1 MTTTPPTIIR
11 KPRKRLTVVLLTD
24 ERLLPAG
31 DLADYSDKQR
41 LLRKTEFDVK
51 RAVETLGHQFIAV
64 GLSNDLSTI
73 RGAIDAHKPDI
84 VFNLAEDFDG
94 IGHFDQHV
102 VSFLEL
108 LRQPYTGCN
117 PRGLTIARDKALTKK
132 ILAYDGL
139 KVPEFAIFPMKRVTK
154 RPSELG
160 FPLFVKSLT
169 EEGSVGISGASIV
182 YDDVRLMER
191 VDYIHRTAGTAA
203 VAEQFIEGREIYVG
217 IMGNERATILPPWEF
232 FVENRKEGA
241 PLIATG
247 RGKWDPEYQD
257 QAGVMTGP
265 AEISEKL
272 AAKLEK
278 LSREIYRL
286 LSLSGYARLDF
297 RVTPSEDVYLIEA
310 NPNPQI
316 ASDED
321 FASSAE
327 YAGIQYPELI
337 ERLIRFGMNYNPER
351 MIL

>member
-1 MTTTPPTIIR
+1 M
-11 KPRKRLTVVLLTD
+11 
-24 ERLLPAG
+24 
-31 DLADYSDKQR
+31 
-41 LLRKTEFDVK
+41 LRKTEFDVK
-51 RAVETLGHQFIAV
+51 QAIESLGHDFIAV
-64 GLSNDLSTI
+64 GISNDLSTI
-73 RGAIDAHKPDI
+73 RDAIDTHKPDV
-84 VFNLAEDFDG
+84 VFNLAEEFAH

-139 KVPEFAIFPMKRVTK
+139 KVPEFAIFPMRRVTK
-154 RPSELG
+154 RPATLG

-169 EEGSVGISGASIV
+169 EEGSIGISGASIV
-182 YDDVRLMER
+182 RDDAKLMER
-191 VDYIHRTAGTAA
+191 VEFIHRTAQSAA
-203 VAEQFIEGREIYVG
+203 LAEEYIEGREIYVS
-217 IMGNERATILPPWEF
+217 IMGNERVTVLPAWEF
-232 FVENRKEGA
+232 FVENRPEGA

-247 RGKWDPEYQD
+247 RGKWDPDYQD

-278 LSREIYRL
+278 LSRDIYRL
-286 LSLSGYARLDF
+286 LGLSGYARLDF
-297 RVTPSEDVYLIEA
+297 RVTASEDAYLLEA

-321 FASSAE
+321 FASAAQA
-327 YAGIQYPELI
+327 AGIEYPQLI
-337 ERLIRFGMNYNPER
+337 ERLMRFGMGYNPER
-351 MIL
+351 MIV

>member
-1 MTTTPPTIIR
+1 MTVIK
-11 KPRKRLTVVLLTD
+11 KPRKKLTAVLLAD
-24 ERLLPAG
+24 ERLLPSG
-31 DLADYSDKQR
+31 DLADFSVKER
-41 LLRKTEFDVK
+41 MLRKTEFDVK
-51 RAVETLGHQFIAV
+51 QAIESLGHTVIAV
-64 GLSNDLSTI
+64 GVSNDLSPI
-73 RGAIDAHKPDI
+73 RDAIDAHKPDI
-84 VFNLAEDFDG
+84 VFNLAEEFNHV
-94 IGHFDQHV
+94 GHFDQHV

-108 LRQPYTGCN
+108 KRQSYTGCN

-139 KVPEFAIFPMKRVTK
+139 KVPEFAIFPMRRATK
-154 RPSELG
+154 RPSTLG

-169 EEGSVGISGASIV
+169 EEGSIGISGASIV
-182 YDDVRLMER
+182 RDDVKLMER
-191 VDYIHRTAGTAA
+191 VEFIHRTAGSAA
-203 VAEQFIEGREIYVG
+203 LAEEYIEGREIYVG
-217 IMGNERATILPPWEF
+217 VMGNERVTVLPAWEF
-232 FVENRKEGA
+232 FVENRPEGS

-247 RGKWDPEYQD
+247 RGKWDPNYQD

-278 LSREIYRL
+278 LSRDIYRL
-286 LSLSGYARLDF
+286 LGLSGYARLDF
-297 RVTPSEDVYLIEA
+297 RVTASEDAYLLEA

-327 YAGIQYPELI
+327 HAGIPYPELI
-337 ERLIRFGMNYNPER
+337 ERLIRFGMNYDPER

>member
-1 MTTTPPTIIR
+1 MIAIR
-11 KPRKRLTVVLLTD
+11 KSKKKLSVILLAD

-31 DLADYSDKQR
+31 DLADFSSKQQM
-41 LLRKTEFDVK
+41 LRKTEFDVK
-51 RAVETLGHQFIAV
+51 QAIEFLDHKLIAV
-64 GLSNDLSTI
+64 GVSNDLSTI

-84 VFNLAEDFDG
+84 VFNLVEEFGG
-94 IGHFDQHV
+94 IAHFDQHV

-108 LRQPYTGCN
+108 LHQRYTGCN

-139 KVPEFAIFPMKRVTK
+139 KVPEFVIFPMKRVTK
-154 RPSELG
+154 RPSTLG

-169 EEGSVGISGASIV
+169 EEGSIGISGASIV
-182 YDDVRLMER
+182 HDDVKLMER
-191 VDYIHRTAGTAA
+191 VDYIHRTAGSAA
-203 VAEQFIEGREIYVG
+203 LAEQYIEGREIYVG
-217 IMGNERATILPPWEF
+217 VMGNERVTVLPPWEF
-232 FVENRKEGA
+232 FVENRREGA

-247 RGKWDPEYQD
+247 RGKWDPDYQD

-265 AEISEKL
+265 AETSEKL

-286 LSLSGYARLDF
+286 LGLSGYARLDF
-297 RVTPSEDVYLIEA
+297 RVTASEDAYLLEA

-321 FASSAE
+321 FASSAT
-327 YAGIQYPELI
+327 YAGIEYPQLI
-337 ERLIRFGMNYNPER
+337 ERLIRFGMNYNPGR
-351 MIL
+351 MII

>member
-1 MTTTPPTIIR
+1 MTAIKKAR
-11 KPRKRLTVVLLTD
+11 KKLTVILLAD
-24 ERLLPAG
+24 ERMLPTG
-31 DLADYSDKQR
+31 DISDFTGKQR
-41 LLRKTEFDVK
+41 NLRKTEFDVK
-51 RAVETLGHQFIAV
+51 RAIESLGHHLIPV
-64 GLSNDLSTI
+64 GVSNDLSTI

-84 VFNLAEDFDG
+84 VFNLVEEFGG

-108 LRQPYTGCN
+108 LQQAYTGCN

-139 KVPEFAIFPMKRVTK
+139 KVPEFAIFPMKRATK
-154 RPSELG
+154 RPNSLE

-182 YDDVRLMER
+182 HDDVKLIER
-191 VDYIHRTAGTAA
+191 VEYIHRTAESAA
-203 VAEQFIEGREIYVG
+203 LAEQYIEGREIYVG
-217 IMGNERATILPPWEF
+217 VMGNERVTVLPPWEF
-232 FVENRKEGA
+232 FVENRPEGA
-241 PLIATG
+241 PLIATD
-247 RGKWDPEYQD
+247 RGKWDPDYQD
-257 QAGVMTGP
+257 KKGVMTGP

-272 AAKLEK
+272 SDKLKK
-278 LSREIYRL
+278 LSRDIYRL
-286 LSLSGYARLDF
+286 LGLSGYARLDF
-297 RVTPSEDVYLIEA
+297 RVTASEDAYLLEA

-327 YAGIQYPELI
+327 YAGLEYPELI
-337 ERLIRFGMNYNPER
+337 EQIIRYGMNYNPSH